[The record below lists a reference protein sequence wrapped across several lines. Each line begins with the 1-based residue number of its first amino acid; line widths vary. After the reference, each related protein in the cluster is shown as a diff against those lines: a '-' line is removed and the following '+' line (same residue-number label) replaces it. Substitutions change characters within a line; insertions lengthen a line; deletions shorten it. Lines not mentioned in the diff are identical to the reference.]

1 MASKGHADVESIT
14 TSSHESMFEHNKH
27 LFMMQQ
33 KFLFRFSFIVCLI
46 LLCENSFRP
55 YLIIISFCLE
65 NEKVHGAIGNYLSAK
80 YLF

>member
-33 KFLFRFSFIVCLI
+33 KFLFRFPPSSV
-46 LLCENSFRP
+46 
-55 YLIIISFCLE
+55 
-65 NEKVHGAIGNYLSAK
+65 
-80 YLF
+80 